1 MLCFLSRYQHVFAQ
15 CTCLLERHE
24 EKLCA
29 RIALFWLTG
38 RDTTCICVC
47 NLFARPTR
55 TSGVKNRRFVL
66 PNARAK
72 VFLCLEELL
81 APKGS
86 NQCFP
91 VFEPRFPSSTV
102 RASRS
107 QTLEPMLPNLGTT
120 AAQFEELLAPK
131 GPNQCFPV
139 LEPRFPSSTVGAS
152 RSQTLEPMLHN
163 LGTTGSQLEELLV
176 PKGSN
181 ECFPVLE
188 PRVSSSSNW

>member
-1 MLCFLSRYQHVFAQ
+1 MKNVLYHNPKATSAPPRAGTTGKSLGSQGQIGFSHWTACDPVLGSLKLEDDTILNLKYEETNLICNEIAAWKKNVLFCLMGRQKRFCVVQLSYVLFGWPKGKTFCAEGKKRLLCFLSRYQHVFAQ

-81 APKGS
+81 APKG
-86 NQCFP
+86 
-91 VFEPRFPSSTV
+91 
-102 RASRS
+102 
-107 QTLEPMLPNLGTT
+107 
-120 AAQFEELLAPK
+120 
-131 GPNQCFPV
+131 
-139 LEPRFPSSTVGAS
+139 
-152 RSQTLEPMLHN
+152 
-163 LGTTGSQLEELLV
+163 
-176 PKGSN
+176 
-181 ECFPVLE
+181 
-188 PRVSSSSNW
+188 